1 MPTDSNNPAA
11 DAAAATEVER
21 HEVLDREAKTDGLIK
36 NHVMMASAA
45 SLVPVPLFDI
55 AAITGVQLR
64 LIAKLANLH
73 GKSFSESAAR
83 NTIAGL
89 VGGVF
94 GHGAGILTAISLIKF
109 VPGFGWMLGAVSLP
123 VVAGASTYAIGRVY
137 ARHFESGGSVYDI
150 SVESVRAY
158 YNEQL
163 KKGRRLA
170 RAVGDRVRG
179 QPSASQSA

>member
-1 MPTDSNNPAA
+1 MATDSSSPAA

-21 HEVLDREAKTDGLIK
+21 FEVLNREAKTNDLVK
-36 NHVMMASAA
+36 NHIMMASAA
-45 SLVPVPLFDI
+45 SLVPLPLLDV

-64 LIAKLANLH
+64 LIAKLAQLH
-73 GKSFSESAAR
+73 GKSFSENAAR

-94 GHGAGILTAISLIKF
+94 GHGAGILTAISVTKF
-109 VPGFGWMLGAVSLP
+109 IPGFGWMLGAVSLP
-123 VVAGASTYAIGRVY
+123 VVAGASTYALGRVY

-150 SVESVRAY
+150 SVDSVRAY

-170 RAVGDRVRG
+170 RVVGEQMG
-179 QPSASQSA
+179 GESNASQSA